1 MISLNPKDI
10 KYGIGLGG
18 FGENYDEYKEY
29 FGEALVINKNLYF
42 LYFISFLFS
51 YFEINTYVC
60 VTLN

>member
-1 MISLNPKDI
+1 MIVADFRFKSVNI
-10 KYGIGLGG
+10 INTNIITGL
-18 FGENYDEYKEY
+18 
-29 FGEALVINKNLYF
+29 LNKNLYF

>member
-1 MISLNPKDI
+1 MRCVNLQGTII
-10 KYGIGLGG
+10 TGL
-18 FGENYDEYKEY
+18 
-29 FGEALVINKNLYF
+29 LNKNLYF